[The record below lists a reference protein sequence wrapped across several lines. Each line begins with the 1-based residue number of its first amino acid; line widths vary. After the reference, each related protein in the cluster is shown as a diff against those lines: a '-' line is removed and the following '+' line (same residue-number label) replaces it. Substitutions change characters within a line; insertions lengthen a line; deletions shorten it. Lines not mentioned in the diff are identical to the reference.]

1 MDWAA
6 SIAQEAY
13 TNGVNPVTGEELHV
27 HGEDDAATTS
37 ETCLPCRIS
46 KVRDGP
52 RAALPRSRLGD
63 ALNAQVRCDK
73 QVPCGRCRRRKVT
86 CIPQTARRGAEA
98 PDAPPPVFFP
108 RPRENRFSPAQRGKR
123 RHRRKQFATRSPTDV
138 RRAASASPPRPR
150 DRRRARVS

>member
-86 CIPQTARRGAEA
+86 CIPQT
-98 PDAPPPVFFP
+98 
-108 RPRENRFSPAQRGKR
+108 
-123 RHRRKQFATRSPTDV
+123 V
-138 RRAASASPPRPR
+138 RRRTRVSRNPHSRFRSAASGGTGASSSRP
-150 DRRRARVS
+150 AATHHGGVSCVYFST